1 MPTSFVRESEAMADI
16 RHRDRAAGGSADAML
31 RKRSLSDELV
41 PRMRDMIIGGELAP
55 GAKIPEQ
62 AIAERFGVSRTP
74 LREALKALAAEGI
87 VTLHPNRGATVA
99 TITAEQV
106 GELFPIMGALE
117 ALAGELACQRATDA
131 DIRRVRQMHERMQAH
146 YRRRDRGAYI
156 KLNQAIHEALFEI
169 AANQALTQM
178 YRALMMRIHSIRY
191 IARKSP
197 DRWREAMDDHEAIVE
212 ALEGRDG
219 KRLARVLAEHLAH
232 KAEMVREALAIGP

>member
-1 MPTSFVRESEAMADI
+1 MTADI
-16 RHRDRAAGGSADAML
+16 RHQPRNLDGRTEAVL

-41 PRMRDMIIGGELAP
+41 PLIRDMIVGGELAP

-87 VTLHPNRGATVA
+87 VTLHTNRGATVA
-99 TITAEQV
+99 TISAEQV

-117 ALAGELACQRATDA
+117 ALAGELACQRASDA
-131 DIRRVRQMHERMQAH
+131 DIRRIRQMHERMQTH
-146 YRRRDRGAYI
+146 YRRRERGPYI

-169 AANQALTQM
+169 AGNETLTQM
-178 YRALMMRIHSIRY
+178 YRALMLRIHSIRY

-212 ALEGRDG
+212 ALEQRSG

-232 KAEMVREALAIGP
+232 KAEMVREALSAQD